1 MPDCSCHYFVV
12 LQNSSYLRE
21 VILALW
27 SNDLYKL
34 YLIDKMKRVL
44 TSVCAALVVAL
55 VVVGCVEKKR
65 TDVLGGEW
73 SVVSIGELVVP
84 DSVGAF
90 LGFEVSE
97 QLVYG
102 FTGCNQL
109 TGNLLSEVD
118 ASTPLFASLGG
129 TLMMCAD
136 MTIEKALLSE
146 LPRVVDFNI
155 DGDLLYLLDDTGV
168 AVVALAKR

>member
-12 LQNSSYLRE
+12 LKNSSYLRT
-21 VILALW
+21 VRHALLCMF
-27 SNDLYKL
+27 SIN
-34 YLIDKMKRVL
+34 LIEMDKMKRVL
-44 TSVCAALVVAL
+44 TSLCATLMVAF
-55 VVVGCVEKKR
+55 VIVGCVEKKR

-73 SVVSIGELVVP
+73 NVVSVGELAVP

-109 TGNLLSEVD
+109 TGSLLPEVD
-118 ASTPLFASLGG
+118 ASTPLFAALGG

-136 MTIEKALLSE
+136 MTVEKALLAE
-146 LPRVVDFNI
+146 LPRVVDFAI
-155 DGDLLYLLDDTGV
+155 DGDILYLLDDSGA